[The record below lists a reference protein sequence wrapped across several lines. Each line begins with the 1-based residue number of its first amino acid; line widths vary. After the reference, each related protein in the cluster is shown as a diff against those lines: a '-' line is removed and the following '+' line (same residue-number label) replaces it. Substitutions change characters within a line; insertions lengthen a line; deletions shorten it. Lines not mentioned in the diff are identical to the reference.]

1 MPKRKTSAKQTSF
14 FFCAR
19 ALAAHWRKQWQGH
32 CFRGFCYG
40 TGLQQPQPQSQLLPQ
55 LLLQPQLLPPLLPQ
69 PQQKIRIRIRMIHR
83 QPQPL
88 PPPQPLLPQHILDS
102 PHLFY
107 LAHTMWGAAK
117 WFPAGHLFFR

>member
-1 MPKRKTSAKQTSF
+1 MGKAGPEGPACTA
-14 FFCAR
+14 
-19 ALAAHWRKQWQGH
+19 ALAQ
-32 CFRGFCYG
+32 
-40 TGLQQPQPQSQLLPQ
+40 QQPQPSLQPQ
-55 LLLQPQLLPPLLPQ
+55 LLLQPQLPPQELPPQLP
-69 PQQKIRIRIRMIHR
+69 PQQQQRMMIIRMIHR